1 MGWDLDNIR
10 RISIWD
16 DSGRTAWR
24 WILHG
29 IDLDMGIAI
38 YLTFMVR
45 EMIEPDIENKTLISS
60 RTLAYQFLWTLPWTN
75 TVLPII
81 TPTLYLWIVDTIALR
96 RGTWVIESGTK
107 LGWQIWRGLEIEYV
121 KSSSSTWR
129 KADSTDR
136 EAIFFLV
143 TNMLIV
149 FGLVAFDN
157 AMAILNSFPVLFP
170 TVPRLPSPAL
180 LVTALL
186 TPTTKYD
193 QQRLDSFLDALKT
206 LRRKSR
212 SFYLASG
219 VFEGR
224 LRNDLILLYSFCRTA
239 DDLVDTASSE
249 KQAHMFI
256 SKLRQFLDASY
267 SRKGH
272 LPLEKVIASLP
283 ESARLALQQL
293 PTQYISPEPLYSLL
307 EGFEMDLEFPK
318 SFPIRDQEALEL
330 YGTRVAGT
338 VAELI
343 IELVYY
349 HSSSQ
354 TTLAKQRQIIQAGN
368 TMGVALQL
376 VNIARDIQVD
386 AKINRVYI
394 PTSWLKE
401 VNLSPKDIIK
411 NPNRQEV
418 HALRRKLLDH
428 AMDLYHESKPKIEML
443 PSEARSSMRVAVE
456 SYMEIGRVL
465 QKPGYKIKAGRAT
478 VPTFRRI
485 LVAWKALCV

>member
-1 MGWDLDNIR
+1 
-10 RISIWD
+10 
-16 DSGRTAWR
+16 
-24 WILHG
+24 
-29 IDLDMGIAI
+29 
-38 YLTFMVR
+38 
-45 EMIEPDIENKTLISS
+45 
-60 RTLAYQFLWTLPWTN
+60 
-75 TVLPII
+75 
-81 TPTLYLWIVDTIALR
+81 
-96 RGTWVIESGTK
+96 
-107 LGWQIWRGLEIEYV
+107 
-121 KSSSSTWR
+121 
-129 KADSTDR
+129 
-136 EAIFFLV
+136 
-143 TNMLIV
+143 MLIV

-157 AMAILNSFPVLFP
+157 AMAILNSFPKLFSAI
-170 TVPRLPSPAL
+170 PRLPSPAL
-180 LVTALL
+180 LVQALL
-186 TPTTKYD
+186 TPTTMYD
-193 QQRLDSFLDALKT
+193 QQRLDGFLDALRT

-239 DDLVDTASSE
+239 DDLIDTATSE
-249 KQAHMFI
+249 KEARIFI

-267 SRKGH
+267 GGKNCMQ
-272 LPLEKVIASLP
+272 LEKVIASFP

-293 PTQYISPEPLYSLL
+293 PTQYISHGPLYSLL

-318 SFPIRDQEALEL
+318 IFPIRDQEALEL

-354 TTLAKQRQIIQAGN
+354 TTSEKQRQIIHAGN
-368 TMGVALQL
+368 IMGVALQL

-401 VNLSPKDIIK
+401 VNLSPRDIIK
-411 NPNRQEV
+411 DPNRQEV

-428 AMDLYHESKPKIEML
+428 AMGLYHEAKPKIEML
-443 PSEARSSMRVAVE
+443 PNEARSSMRVAVE

-465 QKPGYKIKAGRAT
+465 QEPGYKLKAGRAT
-478 VPTFRRI
+478 VPTLRRI
-485 LVAWKALCV
+485 LVAWRALCA